1 MDISTDAGERMPA
14 NAAKEAI
21 RYLDKDISAA
31 VDRSDK
37 GSTARE
43 QANLEGP
50 SHIGAIMVS
59 AEETLGPDSLS
70 FRAYLELYDE
80 VEHQYEAEVAGT
92 CVRMLAPEG
101 AWRLTHLRV
110 LDSGALP
117 KGG

>member
-1 MDISTDAGERMPA
+1 MPA

-21 RYLDKDISAA
+21 RYLDKEIAAA
-31 VDRSDK
+31 VDRSGQ

-50 SHIGAIMVS
+50 SHIGAIIVS
-59 AEETLGPDSLS
+59 AEETTGSDSLS
-70 FRAYLELYDE
+70 FHAYLELYDE
-80 VEHQYEAEVAGT
+80 AEHQYEAEVAGT

-110 LDSGALP
+110 IDSGALP